1 MTSNTKDLLLC
12 MLQIPSK
19 WAKVTRVTEINDST
33 VLRIKQNMRDHCIM
47 QSRDLIG
54 LAAMVYEPLT
64 NGDH

>member
-1 MTSNTKDLLLC
+1 MTSNTKDLPLR

-33 VLRIKQNMRDHCIM
+33 ALKIKQNMRDRCIM

-54 LAAMVYEPLT
+54 
-64 NGDH
+64 